1 MDQLQLTKRK
11 ASEFA
16 YSKPKQNFTLWDKE
30 IKMEKIYVI
39 AGASAERGIE
49 NLSIEHSPTNSLQ
62 IINFWKHVECRRH
75 PKPVAFFDNAT
86 WNRSRAVQ
94 ALLR

>member
-11 ASEFA
+11 ACEFA
-16 YSKPKQNFTLWDKE
+16 YSLPKSNFTLFDNL

-49 NLSIEHSPTNSLQ
+49 HIAIEHSATNQLQ
-62 IINFWKHVECRRH
+62 IINFW
-75 PKPVAFFDNAT
+75 
-86 WNRSRAVQ
+86 RAVEN
-94 ALLR
+94 RGH